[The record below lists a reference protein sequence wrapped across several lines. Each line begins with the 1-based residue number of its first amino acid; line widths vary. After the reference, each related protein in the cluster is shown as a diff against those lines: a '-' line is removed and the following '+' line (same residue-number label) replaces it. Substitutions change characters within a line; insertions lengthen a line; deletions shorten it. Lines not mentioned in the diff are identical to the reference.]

1 MGNILGKQPVDIMN
15 DNKLNEI
22 NIKEDIS
29 EEPINIDDLSSKICT
44 SLDKKI
50 ELIEKVSDIKFNDQ
64 VLYDKDIPNNEKL
77 NTMFFNAILKSQTKP
92 VKPLFDS
99 FYKIK

>member
-29 EEPINIDDLSSKICT
+29 EEPINIDDFSDKIFT
-44 SLDKKI
+44 SLDRKI

-99 FYKIK
+99 FHKIK

>member
-29 EEPINIDDLSSKICT
+29 EKPINIDDLSGKICT

-99 FYKIK
+99 FHKIK